1 METLEI
7 LTLFDSSVAVLALV
21 WVLHRSF
28 KIAEYVI
35 GEMLTHLSRLIDII
49 EKSEDDGMTVR

>member
-21 WVLHRSF
+21 WVLHRSY
-28 KIAEYVI
+28 KMAEMVI
-35 GEMLTHLSRLIDII
+35 VEMLEHLGRLLDII
-49 EKSEDDGMTVR
+49 SDSPTQHPPLD